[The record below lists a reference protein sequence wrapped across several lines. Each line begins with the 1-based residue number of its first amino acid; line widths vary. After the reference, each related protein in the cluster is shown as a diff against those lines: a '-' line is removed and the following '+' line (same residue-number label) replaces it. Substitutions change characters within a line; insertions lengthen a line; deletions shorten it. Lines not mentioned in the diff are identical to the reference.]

1 MRATFLDFLT
11 AEGVLPS
18 EQVEQIQGLLGTTPE
33 SMSSIAFS
41 YGMLTGDDID
51 EILDE
56 QRTTSR
62 SFGEIALTKGL
73 LTAEQI
79 RTLIAIQPIRTTA
92 RVAEALVLARVC
104 PVEEIMSHLSRFLS
118 QHPDSIT
125 CGKY

>member
-1 MRATFLDFLT
+1 M
-11 AEGVLPS
+11 AEGVIPP
-18 EQVEQIQGLLGTTPE
+18 EQVAQIQDLLGTTPE

-41 YGMLTGDDID
+41 YGMLMGDDID

-73 LTAEQI
+73 LTTEQI
-79 RTLIAIQPIRTTA
+79 KALIAIQPIRTTT

-104 PVEEIMSHLSRFLS
+104 PVEEIMGHLSRFLS
-118 QHPDSIT
+118 QHPGSIA